1 MKRTEVTEN
10 INSKKISY
18 KVSLGGIVA
27 ALCLT
32 MMFLTAVFPPLNMT
46 LPLFAG
52 MLISVVA
59 IEVSPSWALVTYIVV
74 AILSFFIT
82 PDKEAAI
89 FFSVLFGYYPVLK
102 DAADKMKAKLISFII
117 KLAVFDAAMILIYYI
132 TVYVFGTV
140 DIFEEFGFLGDVMIP
155 VLLIVMNLIFFLYDY
170 CLTVTMQAYIKWFRP
185 TFLRKFK

>member
-1 MKRTEVTEN
+1 MKKTEVTEN
-10 INSKKISY
+10 INSKKVSY

-59 IEVSPSWALVTYIVV
+59 IEISPSWALVTYIVV

-102 DAADKMKAKLISFII
+102 DAVDKMKAKLIAWII
-117 KLAVFDAAMILIYYI
+117 KLVVFDAAMILIYYI
-132 TVYVFGTV
+132 TVYVFGTI
-140 DIFEEFGFLGDVMIP
+140 DIFEEFGFLGSFMIP
-155 VLLIVMNLIFFLYDY
+155 VLIIAMNIIFLLYDY
-170 CLTVTMQAYIKWFRP
+170 CLTVIKEAYVKWFRP

>member
-1 MKRTEVTEN
+1 MKKSEITEN
-10 INSKKISY
+10 INSKKVSY

-59 IEVSPSWALVTYIVV
+59 IEVSPSWAFVTYIVV
-74 AILSFFIT
+74 SILSFFIT

-89 FFSVLFGYYPVLK
+89 FFAALFGYYPVLK
-102 DAADKMKAKLISFII
+102 DTVDKMRSKLISLII
-117 KLAVFDAAMILIYYI
+117 KLVVFDAAMILIYYL
-132 TVYVFGTV
+132 TVFVFGTI
-140 DIFEEFGFLGDVMIP
+140 DIFEEFGFLEEFMLP
-155 VLLIVMNLIFFLYDY
+155 VLFITINAIFFLYDY
-170 CLTVTMQAYIKWFRP
+170 CLTVIKEAYIKWFRP

>member
-1 MKRTEVTEN
+1 MKKSEITEN
-10 INSKKISY
+10 INSKKVSY

-59 IEVSPSWALVTYIVV
+59 IEVSPSWAFVTYIVV
-74 AILSFFIT
+74 FILSFFIT

-89 FFSVLFGYYPVLK
+89 FFAALFGYYPVLK
-102 DAADKMKAKLISFII
+102 DTVDKMRSKLISLII
-117 KLAVFDAAMILIYYI
+117 KLVVFDAAMILIYYL
-132 TVYVFGTV
+132 TVFVFGTI
-140 DIFEEFGFLGDVMIP
+140 DIFEEFGFLGEFMLP
-155 VLLIVMNLIFFLYDY
+155 VLFITINAIFFLYDY
-170 CLTVTMQAYIKWFRP
+170 CLTVIKEAYIKWFRP

>member
-1 MKRTEVTEN
+1 M
-10 INSKKISY
+10 SKKKIVENQNAGKVSY

-27 ALCLT
+27 ALCLV

-59 IEVSPSWALVTYIVV
+59 IEVSDSWAFVTYIVV
-74 AILSFFIT
+74 SLLSFFIT

-89 FFSVLFGYYPVLK
+89 FFALLFGYYPVLK
-102 DAADKMKAKLISFII
+102 DIIERLRSFIVRWAL
-117 KLAVFDAAMILIYYI
+117 KLLVFNAAIIIIYEL
-132 TVYVFGTV
+132 TVKVLGTV
-140 DIFEEFGFLGDVMIP
+140 DLVEEFGFMKQYMMP
-155 VLLIVMNLIFFLYDY
+155 ALLVIFNAMLILYD
-170 CLTVTMQAYIKWFRP
+170 VTLGIVKDAYVKWFRP

>member
-1 MKRTEVTEN
+1 MKKTEVSEN
-10 INSKKISY
+10 INSKKVSY

-32 MMFLTAVFPPLNMT
+32 LMFLTAVFPPLNMT

-52 MLISVVA
+52 VLISVVA
-59 IEVSPSWALVTYIVV
+59 IEISPSWALVTYIVV

-89 FFSVLFGYYPVLK
+89 FFSALFGYYPVLK
-102 DAADKMKAKLISFII
+102 DAVDKMKAKLIAWLI

-132 TVYVFGTV
+132 TIYVLGTL
-140 DIFEEFGFLGDVMIP
+140 DIFEEFGFLGDFMIP
-155 VLLIVMNLIFFLYDY
+155 VLFIAISLIYVLYDY
-170 CLTVTMQAYIKWFRP
+170 CLTVIKEAYIKWFRP

>member
-102 DAADKMKAKLISFII
+102 DAVDKMKAKLISFII

-155 VLLIVMNLIFFLYDY
+155 VLLIVMNLIFVLYDY

>member
-1 MKRTEVTEN
+1 MKKTEIIEN

-27 ALCLT
+27 ALCLV
-32 MMFLTAVFPPLNMT
+32 MMFLTAVFPLLYMT

-59 IEVSPSWALVTYIVV
+59 IEVSTSWAFVTYIVV
-74 AILSFFIT
+74 SILSFFIT

-89 FFSVLFGYYPVLK
+89 FFAFLFGYYPVLK
-102 DAADKMKAKLISFII
+102 DFVDKMNCRPLRILIKF
-117 KLAVFDAAMILIYYI
+117 AVYDAAMVLIFYFTIYI
-132 TVYVFGTV
+132 FGTL
-140 DIFEEFGFLGDVMIP
+140 DIFEEFGFLNKFMIP
-155 VLLIVMNLIFFLYDY
+155 VLFIVLNLILALYDY
-170 CLTVTMQAYIKWFRP
+170 SLTIIKAAYVKWFRP

>member
-102 DAADKMKAKLISFII
+102 DAVDKMKAKLISFII

-132 TVYVFGTV
+132 TIYVFGTV

>member
-1 MKRTEVTEN
+1 MKKTEITEN
-10 INSKKISY
+10 INSKKVSY

-27 ALCLT
+27 ALCLV

-74 AILSFFIT
+74 SILSFFMT

-89 FFSVLFGYYPVLK
+89 FFAALFGYYPVLK
-102 DAADKMKAKLISFII
+102 DCVDKMKTKIIAWII
-117 KLAVFDAAMILIYYI
+117 KLVVFDAAMVLIYYI
-132 TVYVFGTV
+132 TVYVLGTI
-140 DIFEEFGFLGDVMIP
+140 DIFEEFGFLKEFMLP
-155 VLLIVMNLIFFLYDY
+155 VLFIVINLIFVLYDY
-170 CLTVTMQAYIKWFRP
+170 CLSVIKETYIKWFRP

>member
-1 MKRTEVTEN
+1 MKKTELTEN
-10 INSKKISY
+10 INSKKVSY

-59 IEVSPSWALVTYIVV
+59 IEISPSWALVTYIVV

-89 FFSVLFGYYPVLK
+89 FFGVLFGYYPVLK
-102 DAADKMKAKLISFII
+102 DTVDKMKAKAIALII
-117 KLAVFDAAMILIYYI
+117 KLVVFDAAMVLIYYA
-132 TVYVFGTV
+132 TVYIFGTI
-140 DIFEEFGFLGDVMIP
+140 DIFEEFGFLGEFMIP
-155 VLLIVMNLIFFLYDY
+155 ALIVIMNLIFFLYDY
-170 CLTVTMQAYIKWFRP
+170 CLTVIKEAYIKWFRP

>member
-1 MKRTEVTEN
+1 MKKTEITEN
-10 INSKKISY
+10 INSKKVSY

-27 ALCLT
+27 ALCLV

-59 IEVSPSWALVTYIVV
+59 IEVSTSWALVTYIVV
-74 AILSFFIT
+74 SILSFFIT

-89 FFSVLFGYYPVLK
+89 FFAVLFGYYPVLK
-102 DAADKMKAKLISFII
+102 AAVDKMKTKIIAWLIKLI
-117 KLAVFDAAMILIYYI
+117 VFDAAMVLIYYI
-132 TVYVFGTV
+132 TVYVLGTI
-140 DIFEEFGFLGDVMIP
+140 DIFEEFGFLKEFMIP
-155 VLLIVMNLIFFLYDY
+155 VLFIAINLIFILYDY
-170 CLTVTMQAYIKWFRP
+170 CLSVIKEAYVKWFRP

>member
-1 MKRTEVTEN
+1 MKKTEITEN
-10 INSKKISY
+10 INSKKVSY

-27 ALCLT
+27 ALCLV

-59 IEVSPSWALVTYIVV
+59 IEVSTSWAFVTYIVV
-74 AILSFFIT
+74 SILSFFMT

-89 FFSVLFGYYPVLK
+89 FFAALFGYYPVLK
-102 DAADKMKAKLISFII
+102 DFVDKMKVKIIAWLI
-117 KLAVFDAAMILIYYI
+117 KLVVFDAAMILIYYI
-132 TVYVFGTV
+132 TVYVLGTI
-140 DIFEEFGFLGDVMIP
+140 DIFEEFGFLKEFMFP
-155 VLLIVMNLIFFLYDY
+155 VLFIVINLIFILYDY
-170 CLTVTMQAYIKWFRP
+170 CLSVIKETYIKWFRP

>member
-89 FFSVLFGYYPVLK
+89 FFSILFGYYPVLK
-102 DAADKMKAKLISFII
+102 DAVDKMKAKLISFII

-155 VLLIVMNLIFFLYDY
+155 VLLIVMNLIFLLYDY

>member
-10 INSKKISY
+10 IKSKKISY

-102 DAADKMKAKLISFII
+102 DAVDKMKAKLISFII

-155 VLLIVMNLIFFLYDY
+155 VLLIVMNLIFLLYDY

>member
-1 MKRTEVTEN
+1 MKKSEVTEN

-59 IEVSPSWALVTYIVV
+59 IEISPSWAFVTYIVV

-89 FFSVLFGYYPVLK
+89 FFGALFGYYPVLK
-102 DAADKMKAKLISFII
+102 DAVEKMKAKIAAWLI

-132 TVYVFGTV
+132 TVYVFGTI
-140 DIFEEFGFLGDVMIP
+140 DIFDEFGFLGDYMIP
-155 VLLIVMNLIFFLYDY
+155 VLLVAMNLIFLLYDY
-170 CLTVTMQAYIKWFRP
+170 CLTVIKQAYVKWFRP

>member
-59 IEVSPSWALVTYIVV
+59 IEISPSWALVTYIVV

-102 DAADKMKAKLISFII
+102 DAVDKMKAKLISFII
-117 KLAVFDAAMILIYYI
+117 KLAVFDAAMVLIYYI

-155 VLLIVMNLIFFLYDY
+155 VLLIVMNLIFLLYDY